1 VSGGEPGIVRIAG
14 EIVINRPVDEVS
26 DFVAD
31 ERNEPRY
38 NPRMLRAELTSAGP
52 IGRGTRFRAE
62 SAMMGL
68 TVETAVE
75 FTAYDRPRLI
85 ASTSRSVLRLIKP
98 LPTADIQGTVT
109 FDAVP
114 EGTRMRWSWEVETR
128 GVFRLMTSMV
138 ARMGQQQEHT
148 VWANLKHLLEAQT

>member
-1 VSGGEPGIVRIAG
+1 MVRVEG
-14 EIVINRPVDEVS
+14 EIVINRPVDEVF

-52 IGRGTRFRAE
+52 PVGRGTHFQAE
-62 SAMMGL
+62 STMAGL
-68 TVETAVE
+68 TVETAIE
-75 FTAYDRPRLI
+75 ITAYERPRLL
-85 ASTSRSVLRLIKP
+85 ASTSRSVLHLIKR

-109 FDAVP
+109 FDPVP
-114 EGTRMRWSWEVETR
+114 EGTRMRWAWEVETR
-128 GVFRLMTSMV
+128 GIFKLMTPMV

-148 VWANLKHLLEAQT
+148 VWANLKHLLEAQALPQT